1 MSILDA
7 AIMVGLESTYGTP
20 VTLSRA
26 YEGKADAFKREQ
38 ARLESIGFRA
48 GTQGLRDD
56 RVVTVN
62 MGGAATVEL
71 DWMTNGMGLLLGG
84 LLGSKTGPTQVAAT
98 SAYTQVYATT
108 AAAPADSLTMQ
119 MLRSELET
127 GTQDYT
133 YHGCKATGWKMSQ
146 SNDGLLMLSIDY
158 DFEDSDIA
166 TGAGTPTYVANQ
178 TPFDW
183 SQAVITLDPDG
194 SPETLDAMDFEFNA
208 DLALKTDRRYL
219 RGSALKKEPVRTGIP
234 RYTGSLTI
242 DLEDT
247 QRWSDWTGQ
256 TSYPMEVKW
265 TGAQIEAGQNYE
277 VTLRMESIHFTE
289 ANPESSITD
298 TSKVTLPFEALY
310 NGSEDMVILTTKSTD
325 TAV

>member
-7 AIMVGLESTYGTP
+7 AIMVGVESTYGTP
-20 VTLSRA
+20 VTLARA

-62 MGGAATVEL
+62 MGGAASIEL

-84 LLGSKTGPTQVAAT
+84 LLGPVTGPTQVAAT
-98 SAYTQVYATT
+98 SAYTQVYSSTS
-108 AAAPADSLTMQ
+108 AAPVDSLTMQ

-127 GTQDYT
+127 GTQAYT
-133 YHGCKATGWKMSQ
+133 YHGCKATGWKISQ
-146 SNDGLLMLSIDY
+146 SNDGLLLLNIDY
-158 DFEDSDIA
+158 DFEDSDIS
-166 TGAGTPTYVANQ
+166 TGAGTPTYIASQ

-183 SQAVITLDPDG
+183 SQATVTLDPDG
-194 SPETLDAMDFEFNA
+194 SPEVLHAMDFELSA

-234 RYTGSLTI
+234 RYTGSMTI

-247 QRWSDWTGQ
+247 QRWTDWSTQ
-256 TSYPMEVKW
+256 LSYPLEVLW
-265 TGAQIEAGQNYE
+265 TGALIEAGQNYE
-277 VTLRMESIHFTE
+277 VRLRMESVHFTE
-289 ANPESSITD
+289 ANPESSISD

-310 NGSEDMVILTTKSTD
+310 NGTASMVVLTTKSTD
-325 TAV
+325 VAV